1 MVEADRLAA
10 AVAQLRQALLNERN
24 AAGHWEGELA
34 TSALSTATAVS
45 AMAVYQDAY
54 ERENFPLTV
63 GSKRQ
68 SDLHRK
74 LMREGIEWLARHQ
87 NDDGGWGDTDK
98 SFSNIATTML
108 TDAAVRLAGQA
119 EKHRDML
126 QRASNYLDRQ
136 GRLQG
141 LRARYGKDKT
151 FAVPILTNC
160 ALAGTAR
167 WSDVAPLPFEVSM
180 LPRSLLGALQV
191 PVVSYALPAL
201 IAIGQARFHHRK
213 PWNPLLR
220 FARSASVR
228 PSLRLLETIQPES
241 GGFLEATPLTSFV
254 TMSLA
259 GMGHV
264 DHPVVK
270 KGLEFIE
277 ASVRPNG
284 SWPIDTNL
292 ATWVTTLSL
301 NALHASGEPIH
312 ELSCWDWVLSC
323 QHRKIHPYTMA
334 APGGWAWTDL
344 SGGVPDADDSPGAL
358 LALAAYRDSHPN
370 LPPERWGQIVEA
382 AGWGVAWLLNLQ
394 NNDGG
399 WPTFCKGWGA
409 LPFDRSGTDITA
421 HVMRGLAA
429 WMGRLAGE
437 GPMSAK
443 AREKF
448 QQLDQRISQAQLRA
462 FRYLA
467 KQQQADGS
475 WLALWFGNQW
485 HPEEENPIYGT
496 GRVLLAY
503 RDLGRLLDAAALRGM
518 GWLLAHQGSDGSW
531 GGSWLAPENST
542 DAHGGTMEETAIAV
556 QALLAYHDQPEVPKA
571 LERGLDWLLRRVEED
586 RFRETS
592 PIGFYFAKLW
602 YYERL
607 YPLVFTL
614 SALGSARQQ
623 LAKPEAASQTASPAA
638 THSP

>member
-1 MVEADRLAA
+1 MVEADRLGN
-10 AVAQLRQALLNERN
+10 AVRKVRDALLRERN
-24 AAGHWEGELA
+24 GSGHWEGELA

-54 ERENFPLTV
+54 QKANFPLTV

-68 SDLHRK
+68 SDLHRT
-74 LMREGIEWLARHQ
+74 LIRAGIDWLALHQ
-87 NDDGGWGDTDK
+87 NPDGGWGDTDK

-119 EKHRDML
+119 DERAEML
-126 QRASNYLDRQ
+126 QRASHYLDQ
-136 GRLQG
+136 HGRLSG
-141 LRARYGKDKT
+141 LKARYGKDKT

-167 WSDVAPLPFEVSM
+167 WSDVSALPFEVSM

-201 IAIGQARFHHRK
+201 IAIGQARFHHGK

-220 FARSASVR
+220 FARAASVR
-228 PSLRLLETIQPES
+228 PSLQLLEKIQPAS

-259 GMGHV
+259 GIGHI
-264 DHPVVK
+264 DHPVIK
-270 KGLEFIE
+270 KGLAFIE
-277 ASVRPNG
+277 ASVRPDG

-301 NALHASGEPIH
+301 NALHAANEPIH
-312 ELSCWDWVLSC
+312 ELTCWEWVLKC
-323 QHRKIHPYTMA
+323 QHRQVHPYTMA

-358 LALAAYRDSHPN
+358 LALAAYRDSHPH
-370 LPPERWGQIVEA
+370 LTPDQVAEISES
-382 AGWGVAWLLNLQ
+382 AGWGVTWLLKLQ

-421 HVMRGLAA
+421 HALRGLAA
-429 WMGRLAGE
+429 WMGRLAGD
-437 GPMSAK
+437 GPISAK

-448 QQLDQRISQAQLRA
+448 AQLDLQISQAQARG

-467 KQQQADGS
+467 RQQQRDGS
-475 WLALWFGNQW
+475 WFALWFGNQW
-485 HPEEENPIYGT
+485 HREEENPVYGT
-496 GRVLLAY
+496 GKVLLAY
-503 RDLGRLLDAAALRGM
+503 HDLGRALDQSAVRGVEWLR
-518 GWLLAHQGSDGSW
+518 ANQGTDGSW
-531 GGSWLAPENST
+531 GGSWLGTENT
-542 DAHGGTMEETAIAV
+542 DHSPGGSMEETAIAI
-556 QALLAYHDQPEVPKA
+556 QALLPYIDQAEIRTVVENG
-571 LERGLDWLLRRVEED
+571 LEWLIRRVEED
-586 RFRETS
+586 RFSETS

-602 YYERL
+602 YYEKL

-614 SALGSARQQ
+614 STLGSAQRWMHDIQ
-623 LAKPEAASQTASPAA
+623 PTAARTVDAA
-638 THSP
+638 HSP